1 MQMRANL
8 FVLFAMLFVNYPTM
22 IIIQDFNTPVNP
34 L

>member
-8 FVLFAMLFVNYPTM
+8 FVLFDMLFVNYLTM